1 MLDKQ
6 GQYLSLPP
14 LKENTMDWNTIDTVD
29 IKNVS
34 EQQFRAYQKVQNK
47 GHWNMIME
55 AGNAM
60 KEAGLDAET
69 YLAIIKNYGKLL
81 EKFGKI

>member
-1 MLDKQ
+1 
-6 GQYLSLPP
+6 
-14 LKENTMDWNTIDTVD
+14 MDWNTIDD
-29 IKNVS
+29 IDCS
-34 EQQFRAYQKVQNK
+34 SITESQFRAYQKVQNN

-69 YLAIIKNYGKLL
+69 YLAIIKNYNKLF
-81 EKFGKI
+81 EKFG

>member
-1 MLDKQ
+1 
-6 GQYLSLPP
+6 
-14 LKENTMDWNTIDTVD
+14 MDWNTIDEIDCSSITA
-29 IKNVS
+29 
-34 EQQFRAYQKVQNK
+34 EQFRAYQKVQND

-69 YLAIIKNYGKLL
+69 YLAIIKNYNKLL
-81 EKFGKI
+81 EKFG